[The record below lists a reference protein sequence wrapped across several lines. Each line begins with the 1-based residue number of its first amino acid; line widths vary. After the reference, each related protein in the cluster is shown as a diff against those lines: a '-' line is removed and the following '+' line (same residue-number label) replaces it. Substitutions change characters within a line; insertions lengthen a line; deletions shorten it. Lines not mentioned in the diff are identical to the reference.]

1 LHATKETAAD
11 AVNDEKIVSQL
22 RNTKLITTPGH
33 VPGVLFLMFVK
44 RPA

>member
-11 AVNDEKIVSQL
+11 AVNDEKITSQL
-22 RNTKLITTPGH
+22 RNTKLITNARPRAGRFILD
-33 VPGVLFLMFVK
+33 VVK

>member
-1 LHATKETAAD
+1 LHATKQAATD
-11 AVNDEKIVSQL
+11 ALNDEKIIS
-22 RNTKLITTPGH
+22 RPHCEELIKTPGL